1 MAYPIV
7 SAPYGIKPVNL
18 IGGQVFA
25 GSTRNLPIAY
35 NYGTA
40 IYYGDPVQLTAG
52 YIVIAPGGASLTG
65 ASYLKGTVGIFLGCY
80 YTNPTTKQRQYAQYY
95 PGNVLAGDIT
105 AIVADDP
112 DQVFQVAVT
121 NSASGTTISSIPQ
134 GMVGNNL
141 AGNTLTGSA
150 STGNSSAA
158 VIASATTTAIGSGGV
173 WRIIQLIPDTQIS
186 TSATYVSGA
195 TTTSLVVSGL
205 SVGQVIPVGTDIF
218 QLVNGQLQS
227 IVSVVTTAA
236 TVTTTGS
243 TTLTVTASSVTPS
256 ASATL
261 VLIQTP
267 EVLVKFNQG
276 VHDYYSA

>member
-1 MAYPIV
+1 M
-7 SAPYGIKPVNL
+7 
-18 IGGQVFA
+18 
-25 GSTRNLPIAY
+25 
-35 NYGTA
+35 
-40 IYYGDPVQLTAG
+40 
-52 YIVIAPGGASLTG
+52 
-65 ASYLKGTVGIFLGCY
+65 
-80 YTNPTTKQRQYAQYY
+80 
-95 PGNVLAGDIT
+95 
-105 AIVADDP
+105 
-112 DQVFQVAVT
+112 
-121 NSASGTTISSIPQ
+121 
-134 GMVGNNL
+134 
-141 AGNTLTGSA
+141 
-150 STGNSSAA
+150 
-158 VIASATTTAIGSGGV
+158 
-173 WRIIQLIPDTQIS
+173 
-186 TSATYVSGA
+186 
-195 TTTSLVVSGL
+195 VVSGL